1 MENATK
7 ALLLAAGV
15 LITIIVIT
23 LGVTLYSTFSNQTRG
38 YSQVISNNQVQKFNS
53 RFIVFLGRKDITALE
68 VVTAINLGKEYNVKI
83 LLDKEVFTN
92 SEDFNSEDFNSEDF
106 LKSNGDNVY
115 ECKIITK
122 AKDKNPIF
130 DSEGKI
136 KQLKF
141 TKKS

>member
-53 RFIVFLGRKDITALE
+53 RFIVFLEREDITALE

-92 SEDFNSEDFNSEDF
+92 SEDFLE
-106 LKSNGDNVY
+106 KNGDNVY
-115 ECKIITK
+115 ECKIITN
-122 AKDKNPIF
+122 AGNKNPIF

-141 TKKS
+141 KKKS

>member
-92 SEDFNSEDFNSEDF
+92 SEDFNSEDF

-115 ECKIITK
+115 ECEIITN
-122 AKDKNPIF
+122 AGNKNPIF

-136 KQLKF
+136 KQLEF

>member
-53 RFIVFLGRKDITALE
+53 RFIVFLEREDITALE
-68 VVTAINLGKEYNVKI
+68 VVTAINLGKEYNVNI
-83 LLDKEVFTN
+83 LLDREEFT
-92 SEDFNSEDFNSEDF
+92 NSEDF

-115 ECKIITK
+115 ECKIITN
-122 AKDKNPIF
+122 AGNKNPIF

-141 TKKS
+141 KKKS

>member
-68 VVTAINLGKEYNVKI
+68 VVTAINLGKEYNVDI
-83 LLDKEVFTN
+83 LLDREEFTN
-92 SEDFNSEDFNSEDF
+92 SEEF

-115 ECKIITK
+115 ECKIIT
-122 AKDKNPIF
+122 F

>member
-53 RFIVFLGRKDITALE
+53 RFIVFLEREDITALE
-68 VVTAINLGKEYNVKI
+68 VVTAINLGKEYNVNI
-83 LLDKEVFTN
+83 LLDREVFTN
-92 SEDFNSEDFNSEDF
+92 SEDFLE
-106 LKSNGDNVY
+106 KNGDNVY
-115 ECKIITK
+115 ECKIITN
-122 AKDKNPIF
+122 AGNKNPIF

-141 TKKS
+141 KKKS

>member
-68 VVTAINLGKEYNVKI
+68 VVTAINLGKEYNVNI
-83 LLDKEVFTN
+83 LVDKEVFTN
-92 SEDFNSEDFNSEDF
+92 SEDFNSEDFLEE
-106 LKSNGDNVY
+106 NGDNVY

-122 AKDKNPIF
+122 AKNKNPIF

-136 KQLKF
+136 KQLEF